1 MGKGQECCKGD
12 HHGSGMWRGNV
23 LRQKLRNTA
32 LCSGTGAHTAKPCL
46 FYHKCMFPAAT
57 WRICKFIFKILW
69 MLFLNCASISFRFC
83 CAVYEKKKKRGR
95 KIFDGVAIGLYVLVA
110 AVERQTDLS
119 TKCFV
124 ITSQPCSPEVLSG
137 DVTQWYNDS
146 SQITSVPA
154 QSQQS

>member
-1 MGKGQECCKGD
+1 MDVILELCQYFIPFLLCC
-12 HHGSGMWRGNV
+12 
-23 LRQKLRNTA
+23 LL
-32 LCSGTGAHTAKPCL
+32 
-46 FYHKCMFPAAT
+46 
-57 WRICKFIFKILW
+57 
-69 MLFLNCASISFRFC
+69 
-83 CAVYEKKKKRGR
+83 KKKKRGR

-124 ITSQPCSPEVLSG
+124 ITSQPCSPEVFSG